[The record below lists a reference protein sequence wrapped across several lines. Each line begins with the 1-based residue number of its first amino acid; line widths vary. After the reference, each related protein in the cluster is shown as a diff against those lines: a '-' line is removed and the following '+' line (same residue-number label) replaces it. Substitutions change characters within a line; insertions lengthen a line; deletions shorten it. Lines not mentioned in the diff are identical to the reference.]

1 MSFERRVFIY
11 FFKQIVKQNL
21 KIVKQN
27 YIKQMHNLM
36 DCSETLAI
44 LMPEALTLAK
54 IINKA
59 FTKTGK
65 YMVDWA
71 RYIAQC
77 V

>member
-1 MSFERRVFIY
+1 
-11 FFKQIVKQNL
+11 
-21 KIVKQN
+21 
-27 YIKQMHNLM
+27 MHNLM

-59 FTKTGK
+59 FTKTEK